1 MSKHIGGLGR
11 GLGSLIPHNKP
22 ATPPSVQS
30 GERVLLLAPDTIKVN
45 PDQPR
50 FHFDPSSLDE
60 LTESIREHGILQ
72 PLIVMREGSDHVL
85 ISGERRLRAAK
96 KLQLKEV
103 PAILRE
109 ADEQKRLELALIENI
124 QRQDL
129 NPMELADAYAKL
141 LDEFGLTHDEL
152 AKRLGQKRA
161 TVSNILRLRDLPG
174 RVQEA
179 IASGEITLGHAKV
192 LAGME
197 SETEQLAMLDQIL
210 QGNFSVRRTEVESR
224 GGNNRNAGAPK
235 FKHKAILDPNI
246 RAKQEQLE
254 EALGTDVHIIDRGGK
269 GQLVIR
275 YYSPEELHAITKRIA
290 S

>member
-11 GLGSLIPHNKP
+11 GLGSLIPSNKP
-22 ATPPSVQS
+22 TAPLPEQS
-30 GERVLLLAPDTIKVN
+30 GERVLMLAPDTIKVN

-50 FHFDPSSLDE
+50 FHFDPSSLDD

-72 PLIVMREGSDHVL
+72 PLVVMREGSDHIL

-129 NPMELADAYAKL
+129 NPMELSDAYAKL

-161 TVSNILRLRDLPG
+161 TISNILRLRDLPG

-224 GGNNRNAGAPK
+224 GGNNSNGGVPK

-254 EALGTDVHIIDRGGK
+254 EALGTDVHIVDRGGK
-269 GQLVIR
+269 GQVIIK
-275 YYSPEELHAITKRIA
+275 YYSSEELHAITKRIA